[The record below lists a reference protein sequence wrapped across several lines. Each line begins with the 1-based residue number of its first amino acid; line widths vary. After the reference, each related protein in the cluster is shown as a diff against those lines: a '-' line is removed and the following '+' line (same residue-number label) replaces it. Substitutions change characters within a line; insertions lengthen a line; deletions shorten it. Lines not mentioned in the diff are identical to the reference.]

1 MPDTKPDMNAVQ
13 GKLMDMIVADE
24 SPSTISDTIKDMLFA
39 KTSDR
44 VDGYRPNIAS
54 KTFDPPQETPETPS
68 AEVEDNVEAESQ
80 GV

>member
-1 MPDTKPDMNAVQ
+1 MPDTQPDMNAVQ

-54 KTFDPPQETPETPS
+54 
-68 AEVEDNVEAESQ
+68 
-80 GV
+80 

>member
-44 VDGYRPNIAS
+44 VDGYRPNVAS
-54 KTFDPPQETPETPS
+54 KTFDSPEETPETPS

-80 GV
+80 GA

>member
-44 VDGYRPNIAS
+44 VDGYRPNVAS
-54 KTFDPPQETPETPS
+54 KTFDPPEETPETPS

>member
-54 KTFDPPQETPETPS
+54 KTFYPPQETPETPS
-68 AEVEDNVEAESQ
+68 AEVEDSVEAESQ

>member
-44 VDGYRPNIAS
+44 VDGYRPNVAS
-54 KTFDPPQETPETPS
+54 KTFDSPEEAPEESSNEVESEPQEE
-68 AEVEDNVEAESQ
+68 
-80 GV
+80 

>member
-44 VDGYRPNIAS
+44 VDGYRPNVAS
-54 KTFDPPQETPETPS
+54 KTFDSPEEAPEETSNEVESEPQEE
-68 AEVEDNVEAESQ
+68 
-80 GV
+80 

>member
-68 AEVEDNVEAESQ
+68 AEVESEPQEE
-80 GV
+80 

>member
-44 VDGYRPNIAS
+44 VDGYRPNVAS
-54 KTFDPPQETPETPS
+54 KTFDPPEETPETPS

-80 GV
+80 GA

>member
-44 VDGYRPNIAS
+44 VDGYRPNVAS
-54 KTFDPPQETPETPS
+54 KTFDSPEESPEEPSNEVESEPQEE
-68 AEVEDNVEAESQ
+68 
-80 GV
+80 

>member
-54 KTFDPPQETPETPS
+54 KTFAPPQETPETPS
-68 AEVEDNVEAESQ
+68 PEGESETQ
-80 GV
+80 EQ

>member
-80 GV
+80 GA